1 MATVTFTWNSPSI
14 PNGIITGY
22 QLKVANT
29 DTSNGTVRNITV
41 SPGQTDITYTIDGD
55 GFFRAYERYT
65 ATVTASTIIGFGPIA
80 TTSGRT
86 LPDSEL
92 LSLSFLFLLSPSL
105 LHYNLFL
112 FIFNSFQYS
121 SISYKGHHYIRYNLH
136 YITISR

>member
-1 MATVTFTWNSPSI
+1 MVLIIIIKFSLLSISLTAPDDGPQNFASTPTMTTVTFTWSRPST

-29 DTSNGTVRNITV
+29 DKNNNTVHNIPV
-41 SPGQTDITYTIDGD
+41 SPDQTDITYTVDVE

-92 LSLSFLFLLSPSL
+92 LSLSLSP
-105 LHYNLFL
+105 F
-112 FIFNSFQYS
+112 
-121 SISYKGHHYIRYNLH
+121 
-136 YITISR
+136 